1 MTLLI
6 FKTAERVFA
15 TTAWTAEEWREPSGD
30 PEVKVTFIG
39 EHDLGSPHQR
49 VYFMMSMDEF
59 LAGKIDGVIDFRNW
73 RHADDR

>member
-15 TTAWTAEEWREPSGD
+15 TTAWTAEAWRDSTD
-30 PEVKVTFIG
+30 APEVKVTFLG

-49 VYFMMSMDEF
+49 VYFEMSMADF
-59 LAGKIDGVIDFRNW
+59 LAKKIGDTIDLLGRE
-73 RHADDR
+73 D